1 MNEDYKAYKNTKA
14 PLGDNERAT
23 PIPLN
28 HTTLRKL
35 AAQGMSA
42 IRMQAMLAGQDERKY
57 LPLVKTGA
65 EADMALA
72 QAHAARA
79 TQPKVVREM
88 YARGDTVYDIEQ
100 NKKVVIMKTNV
111 AYTPKGKPIHKVMS
125 KSGRT
130 WLQKESRLKPI

>member
-1 MNEDYKAYKNTKA
+1 MNDDYKQYRNTQA

-72 QAHAARA
+72 QARMARQ
-79 TQPKVVREM
+79 QPKVVKEM
-88 YARGDTVYDIEQ
+88 YARGDTVYDIEH

-111 AYTPKGKPIHKVMS
+111 AFTPKGRAIHRVMA